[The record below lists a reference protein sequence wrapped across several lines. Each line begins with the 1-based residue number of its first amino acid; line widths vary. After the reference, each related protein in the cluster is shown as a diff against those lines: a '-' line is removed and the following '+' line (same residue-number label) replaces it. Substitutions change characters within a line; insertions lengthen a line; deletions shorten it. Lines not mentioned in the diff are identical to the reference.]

1 MIHFVTFESMSIA
14 NEQISAIYDNSKS
27 RQRAS
32 GILCKCQRR
41 DANDK
46 QIERA
51 RLSDSNKFVN
61 RREEKIYIR
70 KNIINID
77 KN

>member
-1 MIHFVTFESMSIA
+1 MPIV
-14 NEQISAIYDNSKS
+14 NEQISAIYDNCKS

-41 DANDK
+41 ATNDK

-51 RLSDSNKFVN
+51 RLSATNKFVAS
-61 RREEKIYIR
+61 RKSKDISAEKKQIPVANKSVKKTR
-70 KNIINID
+70 T
-77 KN
+77 